1 MVLKTLEGYQM
12 KQLNDRWQFAL
23 GEPQNFTP
31 IHIPHDWLI
40 SDTGN
45 LYKTGTGWYR
55 RELDASFLKSGQKLF
70 LRFDGVYMDSTLY
83 INDRQVGEWKYGYT
97 AFEYDITDFV
107 HLDKNNILL
116 LKVDYKDQS
125 SRWYTGAGI
134 FRDVFL
140 TVKDSCHF
148 KSDGIYITTKKKDNK
163 WMYEVEAEVETGGRP
178 HEVRHTLFNAKGN
191 MVSIDSGEIQ
201 EWDVDD
207 PQLYTLRSELLVDG
221 MLTDTEDTRFGFR
234 TVEFTTDKGF
244 FLNGRHLKLN
254 GICLHHDLG
263 ALGAAVYPDAIRR
276 QLSIFKDMGVNALR
290 TSHNPPAKIFMDIAD
305 ETGFVVM
312 SELLDIWNN
321 PKNQFDYSRFFNEW
335 VDTDAASWIRRDRNH
350 PSLILWSVGNE
361 ISDTHTDPELGKKTI
376 RRLMDLVKKHDPK
389 ENAKATFCSNYMP
402 WENTQKSAD
411 IIKMTGY
418 NYAEA
423 LYAKHHAEHP
433 DWIIYGGETCSTV
446 QSRGVY
452 HFPLSRSILAD
463 DDLQCSSLGNSSTSW
478 GSKNIET
485 CIRADRDIPFSI
497 GQFIWA
503 GQDYIG
509 EPTPYHTKN
518 SYFGQIDTAGF
529 PKDSYYVF
537 QAAWTDYRKAPMVH
551 LFPYWDFSTGQ
562 MIDVRACS
570 NAPKVELFL
579 DDKSQGM
586 VTLESKELGRT
597 YTANW
602 RIPYGKGTL
611 RAVALDE
618 KGTVVAEETKK
629 SFGDVDRLVLEEKA
643 IGELIFVTIT
653 GEDKMGNP
661 VENANRRVVVGVE
674 NGTLLGMD
682 NGDSTDYDQYQTDS
696 RRMFSGKLLAIVKS
710 DAGKKAHI
718 SATLDKKDIPVRK
731 IELEIKDYT
740 ITATVFPPD
749 ATYSDL
755 SWRLTDEAG
764 IDSPLGNLTIAPDG
778 KSAVMK
784 ARGDGEVYIRCCAKN
799 GKEHVSLISQH
810 TLTITGLGKPFLDP
824 YSFVSAGLCN
834 CSNVEL
840 TNGNERGMAS
850 LRGTESH
857 MGFRD
862 IDFGDYGSDE
872 ITLPLFPLESNPFE
886 IEMWEGM
893 PNEGGKKLCTVT
905 YDKGSIW
912 NAYQEVTYRLPRR
925 LKGVTT
931 FCLVFRQKVHV
942 KGFTF
947 TGYQKAFQKL
957 IAPEADSISGDTY
970 EVKAETVES
979 IGNNVS
985 IVFGNMDFGE
995 KGTARVGLGWK
1006 SKLPKNSI
1014 QIIFTEGS
1022 DIIRKMIVVDG
1033 SDSWTDGIFPLGET
1047 ITGKKTVTLSFL
1059 PGCNIDLSWIRFME
1073 S

>member
-1 MVLKTLEGYQM
+1 M
-12 KQLNDRWQFAL
+12 KQFNDGWQFAL
-23 GEPQNFTP
+23 GEPKEFQP
-31 IHIPHDWLI
+31 VSIPHDWLI
-40 SDTGN
+40 PDTNN
-45 LYKTGTGWYR
+45 LYKTGTSWYK
-55 RELDASFLKSGQKLF
+55 RELDTNFLNQGQKLF

-97 AFEYDITDFV
+97 AFEYEITDFV
-107 HLDKNNILL
+107 NRDTVNILL

-125 SRWYTGAGI
+125 SRWYTGAGV
-134 FRDVFL
+134 FRDIFL
-140 TVKDSCHF
+140 VVKNSCHF
-148 KSDGIYITTKKKDNK
+148 KAGGIYITTKKRDMK
-163 WMYEVEAEVETGGRP
+163 WTYEVEAEVETGGQSYKL
-178 HEVRHTLFNAKGN
+178 RHTLFDAKGN
-191 MVSIDSGEIQ
+191 IVSIDERGIN
-201 EWDVDD
+201 EWDIDN
-207 PQLYTLRSELLVDG
+207 PQLYTLRSELTVNG
-221 MLTDTEDTRFGFR
+221 IIEDSENTRFGFR
-234 TVEFTTDKGF
+234 TIEFTTDRGF
-244 FLNGRHLKLN
+244 FLNGRHVKLN
-254 GICLHHDLG
+254 GVCLHHDLG
-263 ALGAAVYPDAIRR
+263 VLGAAVYPDAVRR
-276 QLSIFKDMGVNALR
+276 QLAIFKEMGVNALR

-312 SELLDIWNN
+312 SELLDTWNN
-321 PKNQFDYSRFFNEW
+321 PKTQNDYSRFFNEW

-361 ISDTHTDPELGKKTI
+361 ISDTHTNAELGMTAI
-376 RRLMDLVKKHDPK
+376 RRLMNLVKKHDPK
-389 ENAKATFCSNYMP
+389 GNAKATFCSNYMP

-418 NYAEA
+418 NYAES
-423 LYAKHHAEHP
+423 LYEKHHAEHP

-452 HFPLSRSILAD
+452 HFPLSRPILAD

-478 GSKNIET
+478 GSKNVET
-485 CIRADRDIPFSI
+485 CIRADRDTPFSM

-529 PKDSYYVF
+529 QKDSYYVF
-537 QAAWTDYRKAPMVH
+537 QSAWTDYRKKPMVH
-551 LFPYWDFSTGQ
+551 LFPWWDFSTGQ
-562 MIDVRACS
+562 MIDVRVCS

-579 DDKSQGM
+579 DDESQG
-586 VTLESKELGRT
+586 VVVLESKELGRT

-602 RIPYGKGTL
+602 RISYRKGTL

-618 KGTVVAEETKK
+618 KGKVLAEECRR
-629 SFGDVDRLVLEEKA
+629 SFGDVDHLVLEEKS
-643 IGELIFVTIT
+643 IGELIFVAIS
-653 GEDKMGNP
+653 GEDNEGNP
-661 VENANRRVVVGVE
+661 VENANRRVTVSVE

-696 RRMFSGKLLAIVKS
+696 RRMFSGKLLAIVKPH
-710 DAGKKAHI
+710 AGKKAHI
-718 SATLDKKDIPVRK
+718 EAKLDDKDIPIRK
-731 IELEIKDYT
+731 IELTIRDYA
-740 ITATVFPPD
+740 ITAEIFPPD
-749 ATYSDL
+749 ATYGDL
-755 SWRLTDEAG
+755 YWRLTDEAG
-764 IDSPLGNLTIAPDG
+764 IDSPLGKLTIAPDG
-778 KSAVMK
+778 KSAVLTP
-784 ARGDGEVYIRCCAKN
+784 RGDGEVYIRCCAKN
-799 GKEHVSLISQH
+799 GKDHISLISQH

-857 MGFRD
+857 MGFKD

-872 ITLPLFPLESNPFE
+872 ITLPLFPLERNPFE
-886 IEMWEGM
+886 IEIWEGM
-893 PNEGGKKLCTVT
+893 PNENGGKICTVA

-912 NAYQEVTYRLPRR
+912 NTYQEVTYKLPRR

-931 FCLVFRQKVHV
+931 LCLVFRQKVHV
-942 KGFTF
+942 KGFIF
-947 TGYQKAFQKL
+947 TAYQKAFQKL
-957 IAPEADSISGDTY
+957 IASEFDGISGDTY
-970 EVKAETVES
+970 EVKAETVEN

-985 IVFGNMDFGE
+985 IIFGNMDFGE
-995 KGTARVGLGWK
+995 KGAGRVELGWK

-1014 QIIFTEGS
+1014 QIIFS
-1022 DIIRKMIVVDG
+1022 DGNDTIRKMIIVDG
-1033 SDSWTDGIFPLGET
+1033 SASWTEGIFPLGET

-1059 PGCNIDLSWIRFME
+1059 PGCNIDLAWIRFIP